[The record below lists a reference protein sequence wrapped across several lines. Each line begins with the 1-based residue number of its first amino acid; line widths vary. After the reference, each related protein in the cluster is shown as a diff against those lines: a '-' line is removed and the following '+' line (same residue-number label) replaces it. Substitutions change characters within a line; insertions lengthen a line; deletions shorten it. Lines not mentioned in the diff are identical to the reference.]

1 MAIASGASTRASA
14 RSTSGSRSFVL
25 ARTFRRGCSSRAG
38 APSAHSSP
46 SWPRPMCSGSARA
59 ASRTWSRRWALVAS
73 PSRRSASSRRPSTA
87 RSRPS
92 AADRSM
98 AHRTACC
105 RWMRLALRV
114 REGGRIVS
122 AAALLAIGVNREGRR
137 EICGLDVVTAED
149 GAAWVAFLRDL
160 VARGLSGVALVTSD
174 AHDGLKAA
182 IAACLPGA
190 AWQRCRTHFMR
201 NLLTRD
207 PQSAP
212 PFVATM
218 VLTIFAQPDAASKL
232 RQHGWV
238 VEQLRPRF
246 AVAAGLL
253 EEAREELL
261 AFTSFPRDHWRRLGA
276 TNS

>member
-46 SWPRPMCSGSARA
+46 SWPRPMCSASARA

-137 EICGLDVVTAED
+137 EI
-149 GAAWVAFLRDL
+149 
-160 VARGLSGVALVTSD
+160 SG
-174 AHDGLKAA
+174 
-182 IAACLPGA
+182 
-190 AWQRCRTHFMR
+190 
-201 NLLTRD
+201 
-207 PQSAP
+207 
-212 PFVATM
+212 
-218 VLTIFAQPDAASKL
+218 
-232 RQHGWV
+232 
-238 VEQLRPRF
+238 F

-261 AFTSFPRDHWRRLGA
+261 AFTSFPRDHWRQLWSTNPQERLNRELRRRSDVVGIFPNRA
-276 TNS
+276 AIVRLIGSVLSEQHDEWQVTHRYMGLEYLAKMTERGENEDEMMKVLRTAR